1 MLKKL
6 ICWGAAGHARV
17 LREFLHVDYEWIALF
32 DNNKEAI
39 SPFPDVSVLF
49 GKDGF
54 IQWRRENPSFNTAFV
69 VAIGG
74 SRGRDRLEIQRFLVS
89 RGMNCINPVHPRA
102 FVAATATLGQGSQV
116 LAQAAVCADAKL
128 GEACIVNTSAS
139 VDHECVLAD
148 GVHIGPGAVLAG
160 CVNVGECS
168 MIGAGA
174 VVLPRVNIGANV
186 IVGAGAVVT
195 KDIPD
200 NQVALGNP
208 ARIVR
213 ANDV

>member
-6 ICWGAAGHARV
+6 ICWGAAGHALV
-17 LREFLHVDYEWIALF
+17 LREFLHVEYEWIALF
-32 DNNKEAI
+32 DNNKEI
-39 SPFPDVSVLF
+39 TSPFPDVPVIW
-49 GKDGF
+49 GKHGF
-54 IQWRRENPSFNTAFV
+54 IQWRKENQGFDMAFV

-74 SRGRDRLEIQRFLVS
+74 AYGRDRLQIHRLLVAS
-89 RGMNCINPVHPRA
+89 GMNSINAIHPRA
-102 FVAATATLGQGSQV
+102 FVAATATLGEGSQV
-116 LAQAAVCADAKL
+116 LAQAAVCADAVL

-139 VDHECVLAD
+139 VDHECILGN

-174 VVLPRVNIGANV
+174 VVLPRINIGANV